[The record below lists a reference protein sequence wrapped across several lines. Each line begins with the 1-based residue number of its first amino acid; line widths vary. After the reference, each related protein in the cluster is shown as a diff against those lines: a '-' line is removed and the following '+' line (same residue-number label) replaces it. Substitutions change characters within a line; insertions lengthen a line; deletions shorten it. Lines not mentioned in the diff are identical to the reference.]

1 MQLIATDNKQVVIGL
16 GVTGLSCVR
25 YLAANNKPFS
35 VVDSRENPPGLEAF
49 RAEFPDINLT
59 LGDIT
64 EASLAG
70 ADELVVSPGVAID
83 EPAIVKAVAK
93 GAHVCGDIDLFC
105 RAVDVPVIAITGS
118 NGKSTVTTLVGEM
131 IKRSGKR
138 VAVGGNIGT
147 PALDLLAEETPDI
160 YVLELSSFQLE
171 RSEKLAVDVATVL
184 NVSADHMDRYKNLL
198 SYHQAKHRI
207 FRGCKKVVIN
217 RADPLSRPLLAE
229 EVDVF
234 TFGLNDSDINGFG
247 LINDEGIESL
257 AYQFKPLMPVSALKM
272 VGRHNIE
279 NALAAMALCRA
290 VGIEVG
296 PMLDVLR
303 EFNGLE
309 HRCQY
314 AGEHRGVRFYND
326 SKGTNVGAAIASIN
340 GLKDSANNI
349 VLIAGGDAKGADF
362 APLLP
367 VLKGVVSVM
376 VVIGNAAQVLTDLC
390 KEVLQVV
397 KADSMES
404 AVNKAASLATEGDV
418 VLLSPACA
426 SFDMFNNYQ
435 HRGDVFVAAVQQLS
449 TESAS

>member
-314 AGEHRGVRFYND
+314 AGEYRGVRFYND

>member
-1 MQLIATDNKQVVIGL
+1 MNSL
-16 GVTGLSCVR
+16 
-25 YLAANNKPFS
+25 Y
-35 VVDSRENPPGLEAF
+35 
-49 RAEFPDINLT
+49 T
-59 LGDIT
+59 LD
-64 EASLAG
+64 
-70 ADELVVSPGVAID
+70 
-83 EPAIVKAVAK
+83 
-93 GAHVCGDIDLFC
+93 
-105 RAVDVPVIAITGS
+105 
-118 NGKSTVTTLVGEM
+118 
-131 IKRSGKR
+131 
-138 VAVGGNIGT
+138 
-147 PALDLLAEETPDI
+147 
-160 YVLELSSFQLE
+160 
-171 RSEKLAVDVATVL
+171 
-184 NVSADHMDRYKNLL
+184 
-198 SYHQAKHRI
+198 
-207 FRGCKKVVIN
+207 
-217 RADPLSRPLLAE
+217 
-229 EVDVF
+229 
-234 TFGLNDSDINGFG
+234 
-247 LINDEGIESL
+247 
-257 AYQFKPLMPVSALKM
+257 
-272 VGRHNIE
+272 
-279 NALAAMALCRA
+279 
-290 VGIEVG
+290 GIEVG

>member
-35 VVDSRENPPGLEAF
+35 VVDSRDNPPGLETF
-49 RAEFPDINLT
+49 KTEFPDITLT
-59 LGDIT
+59 LGEIS
-64 EASLAG
+64 EASLAD
-70 ADELVVSPGVAID
+70 ADELVVSPGVAVD
-83 EPAIVKAVAK
+83 EPAIVKAVEK

-105 RAVDVPVIAITGS
+105 QAVDVPVIAITGS

-131 IKRSGKR
+131 ISRSGKK

-147 PALDLLAEETPDI
+147 PALDLLAEESPDI

-171 RSEKLAVDVATVL
+171 RSEKLAVDIATVL
-184 NVSADHMDRYKNLL
+184 NISADHMDRYESLL
-198 SYHQAKHRI
+198 GYHQAKHRI

-217 RADPLSRPLLAE
+217 RADALSRPLLAE
-229 EVDVF
+229 EVEVF

-247 LINDEGIESL
+247 LLNDGGVESL
-257 AYQFKPLMPVSALKM
+257 AYQFKPLMPVSELKL

-279 NALAAMALCRA
+279 NALAAMALSRA
-290 VGIEVG
+290 AGVDLE

-303 EFNGLE
+303 EFSGLE

-314 AGEHRGVRFYND
+314 AGEHKGVRFYND

-340 GLKDSANNI
+340 GLKDEANNI
-349 VLIAGGDAKGADF
+349 ILIAGGDAKAADF
-362 APLLP
+362 TPLLP
-367 VLKGVVSVM
+367 ALKGVVSAM
-376 VVIGNAAQVLTDLC
+376 VVIGNAAKALSDLC
-390 KEVLQVV
+390 SESLNVV
-397 KADSMES
+397 MAGSMEE
-404 AVNKAASLATEGDV
+404 AVFTAASIARDGDV

>member
-314 AGEHRGVRFYND
+314 AGEYRGVRFYND

-397 KADSMES
+397 KADSIES